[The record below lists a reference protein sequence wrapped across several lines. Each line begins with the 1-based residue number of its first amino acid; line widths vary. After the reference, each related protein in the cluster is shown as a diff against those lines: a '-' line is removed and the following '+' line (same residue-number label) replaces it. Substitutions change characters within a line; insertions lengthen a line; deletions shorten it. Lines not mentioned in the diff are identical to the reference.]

1 MKRDLLKLFWSLVI
15 IAALVIGFNMISGTS
30 NNKVLASNEN
40 SNSNNAKEV
49 EDEVEDENNS
59 IESNEAEIN
68 DDNIIEIL
76 SLGNIIIHDKQLEGA
91 KIENGYDFSPSFKY
105 IKNMISDADISLGI
119 LETAFSGGTP
129 KGYPIFNTPDV
140 FLDNIKECGVDIVNY
155 ANNHILDG
163 QADGFFRTLQVTKEK
178 NIDMLG
184 VVENRDEKNY
194 LIKEVKGTKIGFISY
209 GFETEK
215 KNGKRAINAIKIPES
230 VTGLINTFN
239 YNELDKFYE
248 NIQTQINS
256 MKEDGAKFIITSMHW
271 GEEYETTQNQ
281 TQINIANKLNE
292 LGVDIILGGHPHVIQ
307 PYEVIKNDTGHETLA
322 IYSQGNT
329 LSNQCEEEIGII
341 ESEDGILVDLK
352 LQVIDGEVSLK
363 EYTIIPTWVN
373 RAENEFGKFEHTI
386 IPVEDAINNEDKY
399 NISQDIYLK
408 LKSSLQ
414 RTNNIINPQSN

>member
-40 SNSNNAKEV
+40 SNSNNEKEV

-307 PYEVIKNDTGHETLA
+307 PYEVIKNDTGHETLV

>member
-15 IAALVIGFNMISGTS
+15 IAALVMGFNMLSGTS

-163 QADGFFRTLQVTKEK
+163 QADGFFS
-178 NIDMLG
+178 I
-184 VVENRDEKNY
+184 
-194 LIKEVKGTKIGFISY
+194 
-209 GFETEK
+209 
-215 KNGKRAINAIKIPES
+215 
-230 VTGLINTFN
+230 
-239 YNELDKFYE
+239 
-248 NIQTQINS
+248 
-256 MKEDGAKFIITSMHW
+256 H
-271 GEEYETTQNQ
+271 
-281 TQINIANKLNE
+281 
-292 LGVDIILGGHPHVIQ
+292 
-307 PYEVIKNDTGHETLA
+307 
-322 IYSQGNT
+322 
-329 LSNQCEEEIGII
+329 
-341 ESEDGILVDLK
+341 
-352 LQVIDGEVSLK
+352 
-363 EYTIIPTWVN
+363 
-373 RAENEFGKFEHTI
+373 
-386 IPVEDAINNEDKY
+386 
-399 NISQDIYLK
+399 
-408 LKSSLQ
+408 
-414 RTNNIINPQSN
+414 

>member
-15 IAALVIGFNMISGTS
+15 IAALVIGFNMLSGTI

-49 EDEVEDENNS
+49 EDNENENNS

-91 KIENGYDFSPSFKY
+91 EIENGYDFSPSFKY

-119 LETAFSGGTP
+119 LETVFAGGTP
-129 KGYPIFNTPDV
+129 KGYPLFNTPDV
-140 FLDNIKECGVDIVNY
+140 FLDDIKECGVDIVNY

-178 NIDMLG
+178 NIDILG

-248 NIQTQINS
+248 NIQNQINS

-307 PYEVIKNDTGHETLA
+307 PYEVIKNDIGHETLV

-329 LSNQCEEEIGII
+329 LSNQCEEEIGIS

-373 RAENEFGKFEHTI
+373 REENEFGKFAHTI

-399 NISQDIYLK
+399 NMSQEIYLK